1 MGAYYFYCNLD
12 KLEFI
17 SIGLCGGAIK
27 HDGIGRGPTARLL
40 ARLLVPASVGRGGPL
55 NWAGARLAVLAD
67 DHAVP
72 ADIGLPPEFLLY
84 DCVGDLL
91 RAELKDVSDDA
102 LRLMSGLEPGEL
114 EEAARGDR
122 SVFAALGR
130 LADGGDRE
138 MKAWLRRRFG
148 KDWRSAYGQLLR

>member
-67 DHAVP
+67 DHAGNEHAEHYLEGRGAKLGGQVP
-72 ADIGLPPEFLLY
+72 
-84 DCVGDLL
+84 
-91 RAELKDVSDDA
+91 R
-102 LRLMSGLEPGEL
+102 
-114 EEAARGDR
+114 
-122 SVFAALGR
+122 
-130 LADGGDRE
+130 
-138 MKAWLRRRFG
+138 
-148 KDWRSAYGQLLR
+148 